1 MSSTY
6 KNCPK
11 CSSNKIV
18 KIGFQS
24 GRRRFKCKEC
34 GKKFQSKKQKSRLKN
49 ATLESLVSKKNLTQ
63 N

>member
-11 CSSNKIV
+11 CKSNKIV

-24 GRRRFKCKEC
+24 GRRRFKCKDC
-34 GKKFQSKKQKSRLKN
+34 NKKFQSEKQKSRQKDSTINQL
-49 ATLESLVSKKNLTQ
+49 TFKKTIQ
-63 N
+63 I